1 MKTHEKIFVVEQNRD
16 GQLRKLLAMETGT
29 HLEKLDSIRMYDGI
43 PIYSRNLVKEIL
55 NRLKEDEAA

>member
-1 MKTHEKIFVVEQNRD
+1 
-16 GQLRKLLAMETGT
+16 METGI

-43 PIYSRNLVKEIL
+43 PIYSRNLVQEIL